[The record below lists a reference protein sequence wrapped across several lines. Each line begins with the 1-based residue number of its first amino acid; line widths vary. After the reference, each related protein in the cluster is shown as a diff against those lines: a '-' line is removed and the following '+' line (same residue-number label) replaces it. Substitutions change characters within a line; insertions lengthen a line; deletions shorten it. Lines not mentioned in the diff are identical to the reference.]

1 VTENPESSMREKA
14 DAALRL
20 AAVKVIERA
29 RRHGTRIIVCEDN
42 QIVERSWQE
51 MERIL
56 ARKSI
61 PLGDETAPPTAGG

>member
-1 VTENPESSMREKA
+1 MTENPESSMREKA
-14 DAALRL
+14 DAAFRL

-29 RRHGTRIIVCEDN
+29 RRHGTRIIVCEDGR
-42 QIVERSWQE
+42 IVERASQE

-61 PLGDETAPPTAGG
+61 PLRDETDPPAAGS